1 MKQNVT
7 RKEPKKA
14 LEKNERLKDTINN
27 SVNKK
32 VVRRRKRKIGYKEW
46 WNRNCTREKRRVH
59 RVYQKWERVKI
70 NRRTYIEEKKNL
82 RRYLDE
88 VKESGV
94 EEGGEE
100 FKGIKIK
107 RIYGN

>member
-14 LEKNERLKDTINN
+14 LEKTERLKDTINN

-46 WNRNCTREKRRVH
+46 WNRNCTREKRRMH
-59 RVYQKWERVKI
+59 RVYHKWERVKI
-70 NRRTYIEEKKNL
+70 DRRTYIEEKKNL

-88 VKESGV
+88 VKESW
-94 EEGGEE
+94 EKKE
-100 FKGIKIK
+100 KK
-107 RIYGN
+107 N